1 MSNTLVFLFYNQF
14 LNKIFYKNNVVL
26 GFFMKDQIVFKF
38 PDKSFYYEEDFCVG
52 ENNYEAYKLIK
63 EWPNWSF
70 KGINIYGPK
79 KSGKSYLTKIF
90 SDKTNSKIFDG
101 RNVNKDHLDLIL
113 NQKVLIIDNVELF
126 NDEVFFQTILNDF
139 ISKNKFIYLTS
150 NKLAG
155 SISFKLKDLIS
166 RLNSLVAVAITN
178 PSDDLFYQ
186 ILTKMLSDKQI
197 NITAKEIN
205 FILKNIERSYDAAS
219 KFVKSLDELSLLYK
233 KKINT
238 KIINQALTDIN

>member
-1 MSNTLVFLFYNQF
+1 
-14 LNKIFYKNNVVL
+14 
-26 GFFMKDQIVFKF
+26 MKDQIVFKF

-70 KGINIYGPK
+70 KGINVYGPK

-90 SDKTNSKIFDG
+90 SDKTKSKIFDS
-101 RNVNKDHLDLIL
+101 RNINKNNLDLIL
-113 NQKVLIIDNVELF
+113 SQNVLIIEDIDF
-126 NDEVFFQTILNDF
+126 FSDEVLFQTILNDF

-150 NKLAG
+150 NKLSG
-155 SISFKLKDLIS
+155 SIRFKLKDLIS
-166 RLNSLVAVAITN
+166 RLSSLVAVAITN
-178 PSDDLFYQ
+178 PSDELFYQ

-197 NITAKEIN
+197 NITKKEVD
-205 FILKNIERSYDAAS
+205 FVLKNIERSYEAAS
-219 KFVKSLDELSLLYK
+219 KFVKNLDELSLLYK

-238 KIINQALTDIN
+238 KIINQAINDIS

>member
-1 MSNTLVFLFYNQF
+1 
-14 LNKIFYKNNVVL
+14 
-26 GFFMKDQIVFKF
+26 MKDQIVFKF

-101 RNVNKDHLDLIL
+101 RNVNKDNLDLIL

-238 KIINQALTDIN
+238 KIINQALANIN

>member
-1 MSNTLVFLFYNQF
+1 
-14 LNKIFYKNNVVL
+14 
-26 GFFMKDQIVFKF
+26 MKDQIVFKF
-38 PDKSFYYEEDFCVG
+38 PDKSFYYEEDFCIG

-63 EWPNWSF
+63 EWPNWTF

-90 SDKTNSKIFDG
+90 SDKTDSKVFEG
-101 RNVNKDHLDLIL
+101 GSVNKDNLNLIL
-113 NQKVLIIDNVELF
+113 NQKVLIIEDIEAL
-126 NDEVFFQTILNDF
+126 NDEVFLQTILNDF

-150 NKLAG
+150 SKLAG
-155 SISFKLKDLIS
+155 SITFKLKDLIS

-178 PSDDLFYQ
+178 PSDDLFSQ

-197 NITAKEIN
+197 NITPKEVN

-219 KFVKSLDELSLLYK
+219 KFVKNLDELSLLYK

-238 KIINQALTDIN
+238 KIINQALANIS

>member
-1 MSNTLVFLFYNQF
+1 
-14 LNKIFYKNNVVL
+14 
-26 GFFMKDQIVFKF
+26 MKDQIVFKF

-205 FILKNIERSYDAAS
+205 FILKNIERSYDAAP

>member
-1 MSNTLVFLFYNQF
+1 
-14 LNKIFYKNNVVL
+14 
-26 GFFMKDQIVFKF
+26 MKDQIVFKF
-38 PDKSFYYEEDFCVG
+38 PDKSFYYEEDFCIG
-52 ENNYEAYKLIK
+52 ENNYEAFKLIK
-63 EWPNWSF
+63 EWPNWTF

-90 SDKTNSKIFDG
+90 SDKTDSKVFEGGSI
-101 RNVNKDHLDLIL
+101 NKDNLNLIL
-113 NQKVLIIDNVELF
+113 NQKVLIIEHIELF

-166 RLNSLVAVAITN
+166 RLNSLVAVVITN
-178 PSDDLFYQ
+178 PSDDLFSQ

-197 NITAKEIN
+197 NITPKEVN

-219 KFVKSLDELSLLYK
+219 KFVKNLDELSLLYK

-238 KIINQALTDIN
+238 KIINQALANISKLY

>member
-1 MSNTLVFLFYNQF
+1 
-14 LNKIFYKNNVVL
+14 
-26 GFFMKDQIVFKF
+26 MKDQIVFKF
-38 PDKSFYYEEDFCVG
+38 PDKSFYYEEDFCIG

-63 EWPNWSF
+63 EWPNWTF

-90 SDKTNSKIFDG
+90 SDKTDSKVFEG
-101 RNVNKDHLDLIL
+101 RNINKDNLNLIL
-113 NQKVLIIDNVELF
+113 NQKVLIIEDIEVF
-126 NDEVFFQTILNDF
+126 NDEVLFQTILNDF

-150 NKLAG
+150 SKLAG

-166 RLNSLVAVAITN
+166 RLNSLVAVVITN
-178 PSDDLFYQ
+178 PSDDLFSQ

-197 NITAKEIN
+197 NITPKEVN

-219 KFVKSLDELSLLYK
+219 KFVKNLDELSLLYK

-238 KIINQALTDIN
+238 KIINEALANNS

>member
-1 MSNTLVFLFYNQF
+1 
-14 LNKIFYKNNVVL
+14 
-26 GFFMKDQIVFKF
+26 MKDQIVFKF
-38 PDKSFYYEEDFCVG
+38 PDKSFYYEEDFCIG

-63 EWPNWSF
+63 EWPNWTF

-90 SDKTNSKIFDG
+90 SDKTDSKVFEG
-101 RNVNKDHLDLIL
+101 RNINKDNLNLIL
-113 NQKVLIIDNVELF
+113 NQKVLIIEDIEVF
-126 NDEVFFQTILNDF
+126 NDEVLFQTILNDF

-150 NKLAG
+150 SKLAG

-178 PSDDLFYQ
+178 PSDDLFSQ

-197 NITAKEIN
+197 NITPKEVY

-219 KFVKSLDELSLLYK
+219 KFVKNLDELSLLYK

-238 KIINQALTDIN
+238 KIINQALANIS

>member
-1 MSNTLVFLFYNQF
+1 
-14 LNKIFYKNNVVL
+14 
-26 GFFMKDQIVFKF
+26 MKDQIVFKF

-90 SDKTNSKIFDG
+90 SDKTNSKIFEG

-238 KIINQALTDIN
+238 KIINQALANIN

>member
-1 MSNTLVFLFYNQF
+1 
-14 LNKIFYKNNVVL
+14 
-26 GFFMKDQIVFKF
+26 MKDQIVFKF

-113 NQKVLIIDNVELF
+113 NQKVLIIDNIELF

-197 NITAKEIN
+197 NITTKEVN

-238 KIINQALTDIN
+238 KIINQALANIN

>member
-1 MSNTLVFLFYNQF
+1 
-14 LNKIFYKNNVVL
+14 
-26 GFFMKDQIVFKF
+26 MKDQIVFKF

-63 EWPNWSF
+63 QWPNWSF

-238 KIINQALTDIN
+238 KIINQALANIN

>member
-1 MSNTLVFLFYNQF
+1 
-14 LNKIFYKNNVVL
+14 
-26 GFFMKDQIVFKF
+26 MKDQIVFKF

-90 SDKTNSKIFDG
+90 SDKTNSKIFNG

-186 ILTKMLSDKQI
+186 ILTKMLSDMQI

-238 KIINQALTDIN
+238 KIINQALANIN

>member
-1 MSNTLVFLFYNQF
+1 
-14 LNKIFYKNNVVL
+14 
-26 GFFMKDQIVFKF
+26 MKDQIVFKF

-79 KSGKSYLTKIF
+79 KSGKSYLSKIF
-90 SDKTNSKIFDG
+90 SDKTNSKIFEG
-101 RNVNKDHLDLIL
+101 KNINKDKLNLIL
-113 NQKVLIIDNVELF
+113 NQKVLIIEDIELF
-126 NDEVFFQTILNDF
+126 NDEFFFQTILNDF

-155 SISFKLKDLIS
+155 NLSFKLKDLIS
-166 RLNSLVAVAITN
+166 RLNSLVALRINN
-178 PSDDLFYQ
+178 PSDDLFHQ

-197 NITAKEIN
+197 NITAKEVN
-205 FILKNIERSYDAAS
+205 FILKKIERSYDAAS
-219 KFVKSLDELSLLYK
+219 RFVKKLDELSLLYK

-238 KIINQALTDIN
+238 KIIDQALTDVS

>member
-1 MSNTLVFLFYNQF
+1 
-14 LNKIFYKNNVVL
+14 
-26 GFFMKDQIVFKF
+26 MKDQIVFKF

-70 KGINIYGPK
+70 KGINVYGPK

-90 SDKTNSKIFDG
+90 SDKTKSKIFDS
-101 RNVNKDHLDLIL
+101 RNINKNNLDLIL
-113 NQKVLIIDNVELF
+113 SQNVLIIEDIDFF
-126 NDEVFFQTILNDF
+126 NDEVLFQTILNDF

-150 NKLAG
+150 NKSSG
-155 SISFKLKDLIS
+155 SIRFKLKDLIS
-166 RLNSLVAVAITN
+166 RLSSLVAVAITN
-178 PSDDLFYQ
+178 PSDELFYQ

-197 NITAKEIN
+197 NITKKEVD
-205 FILKNIERSYDAAS
+205 FIIKNIERSYEAAS
-219 KFVKSLDELSLLYK
+219 KFVKNLDELSLLYK

-238 KIINQALTDIN
+238 KIISQAINDIK

>member
-1 MSNTLVFLFYNQF
+1 
-14 LNKIFYKNNVVL
+14 
-26 GFFMKDQIVFKF
+26 MKDQIVFKF
-38 PDKSFYYEEDFCVG
+38 PDKSFYYEEDFCIG

-63 EWPNWSF
+63 EWPNWTF

-90 SDKTNSKIFDG
+90 SDKTDSKVFEG
-101 RNVNKDHLDLIL
+101 GSVNKDNLSLIL
-113 NQKVLIIDNVELF
+113 NQKVLIIEDIELF

-150 NKLAG
+150 SKLAG

-166 RLNSLVAVAITN
+166 RLNSLVAVVITN
-178 PSDDLFYQ
+178 PSDDLFSQ

-197 NITAKEIN
+197 NITPKEVN

-219 KFVKSLDELSLLYK
+219 KFVKNLDELSLLYK

-238 KIINQALTDIN
+238 KIINQALANIS

>member
-1 MSNTLVFLFYNQF
+1 
-14 LNKIFYKNNVVL
+14 
-26 GFFMKDQIVFKF
+26 MKDQIVFKF

-90 SDKTNSKIFDG
+90 SDQTNSQIFEG
-101 RNVNKDHLDLIL
+101 ASVNKDNLELIL
-113 NQKVLIIDNVELF
+113 DQKVLIIEDIELF

-155 SISFKLKDLIS
+155 SILFKLKDLIS
-166 RLNSLVAVAITN
+166 RLNSLVAVPITN

-197 NITAKEIN
+197 NITTKEVN
-205 FILKNIERSYDAAS
+205 FILKNIERSYYAAS
-219 KFVKSLDELSLLYK
+219 KFVKNLDELSLLYK

-238 KIINQALTDIN
+238 KIINQALANIS

>member
-1 MSNTLVFLFYNQF
+1 
-14 LNKIFYKNNVVL
+14 
-26 GFFMKDQIVFKF
+26 MKDQIVFKF

-70 KGINIYGPK
+70 KGINVYGPK

-90 SDKTNSKIFDG
+90 SDKTKSKIFDS
-101 RNVNKDHLDLIL
+101 RNINKNNLDLIL
-113 NQKVLIIDNVELF
+113 SQNVLIIEDIDFF

-150 NKLAG
+150 NKLSG
-155 SISFKLKDLIS
+155 SIRFKLKDLIS
-166 RLNSLVAVAITN
+166 RLSSLVAVAITN
-178 PSDDLFYQ
+178 PSDELFYQ

-197 NITAKEIN
+197 NITKKEVD
-205 FILKNIERSYDAAS
+205 FILKNIERSYEAAS
-219 KFVKSLDELSLLYK
+219 KFVKNLDELSLLYK

-238 KIINQALTDIN
+238 KIINQAINDIS

>member
-1 MSNTLVFLFYNQF
+1 
-14 LNKIFYKNNVVL
+14 
-26 GFFMKDQIVFKF
+26 MKDQIVFKF

-197 NITAKEIN
+197 NITAKEVN

-233 KKINT
+233 KKINI
-238 KIINQALTDIN
+238 KIINQALANIN

>member
-1 MSNTLVFLFYNQF
+1 
-14 LNKIFYKNNVVL
+14 
-26 GFFMKDQIVFKF
+26 MKDQIVFKF
-38 PDKSFYYEEDFCVG
+38 PDKSFYYEEDFCIG

-63 EWPNWSF
+63 EWPNWTF

-90 SDKTNSKIFDG
+90 SDKTDSEVFEGGKI
-101 RNVNKDHLDLIL
+101 NKDNLNLIL
-113 NQKVLIIDNVELF
+113 NQKVLIIEDIELF

-166 RLNSLVAVAITN
+166 RLNSLVAVVITN
-178 PSDDLFYQ
+178 PSDDLFSQ

-197 NITAKEIN
+197 NITPKEVN

-219 KFVKSLDELSLLYK
+219 KFVKNLDELSLLYK

-238 KIINQALTDIN
+238 KIINQALANIS

>member
-1 MSNTLVFLFYNQF
+1 
-14 LNKIFYKNNVVL
+14 
-26 GFFMKDQIVFKF
+26 MKDQIVFKF
-38 PDKSFYYEEDFCVG
+38 PDKSFYYEEDFCIG

-63 EWPNWSF
+63 EWPNWTF

-90 SDKTNSKIFDG
+90 SDKTDSKVFEG
-101 RNVNKDHLDLIL
+101 RNINKDNLNLVL
-113 NQKVLIIDNVELF
+113 NQKVLIIEDIEAF
-126 NDEVFFQTILNDF
+126 NDEVLFQTILNDF

-166 RLNSLVAVAITN
+166 RLNSLVAVVITN
-178 PSDDLFYQ
+178 PSDDLFSQ

-197 NITAKEIN
+197 NITPKDVN
-205 FILKNIERSYDAAS
+205 FILKKIERSYDAAS
-219 KFVKSLDELSLLYK
+219 QFVKNLDELSLLYK
-233 KKINT
+233 KKITT
-238 KIINQALTDIN
+238 KIINQALANIS

>member
-1 MSNTLVFLFYNQF
+1 
-14 LNKIFYKNNVVL
+14 
-26 GFFMKDQIVFKF
+26 MKDQIVFKF

-90 SDKTNSKIFDG
+90 SDKTNSQIFEG
-101 RNVNKDHLDLIL
+101 ASVNKDNLELIL
-113 NQKVLIIDNVELF
+113 DQKVLIIEDIELF

-155 SISFKLKDLIS
+155 SILFKLKDLIS
-166 RLNSLVAVAITN
+166 RLNSLVAVQITN

-197 NITAKEIN
+197 NITTKEVN
-205 FILKNIERSYDAAS
+205 FILKNIERSYYAAS
-219 KFVKSLDELSLLYK
+219 KFVKNLDELSLLYK

-238 KIINQALTDIN
+238 KIINQALANIS

>member
-1 MSNTLVFLFYNQF
+1 
-14 LNKIFYKNNVVL
+14 
-26 GFFMKDQIVFKF
+26 MKDQIVFKF

-70 KGINIYGPK
+70 KGINVYGPK

-90 SDKTNSKIFDG
+90 SDKTKSKIFDSG
-101 RNVNKDHLDLIL
+101 NINKNNLDLIL
-113 NQKVLIIDNVELF
+113 SQNVLIIEDIDF
-126 NDEVFFQTILNDF
+126 FSDEVLFQTILNDF

-150 NKLAG
+150 NKSSG
-155 SISFKLKDLIS
+155 SIRFKLKDLIS
-166 RLNSLVAVAITN
+166 RLSSLVAVAITN
-178 PSDDLFYQ
+178 PSDELFYQ

-197 NITAKEIN
+197 NITKKEVD
-205 FILKNIERSYDAAS
+205 FVLKNIERSYEAAS
-219 KFVKSLDELSLLYK
+219 KFVKNLDELSLLYK

-238 KIINQALTDIN
+238 KIINQAINDIS

>member
-1 MSNTLVFLFYNQF
+1 
-14 LNKIFYKNNVVL
+14 
-26 GFFMKDQIVFKF
+26 MKDQIVFKF

-90 SDKTNSKIFDG
+90 SDKTNSQIFEG
-101 RNVNKDHLDLIL
+101 ASVNKDNLELIL
-113 NQKVLIIDNVELF
+113 DQKVLIIEDIELF

-166 RLNSLVAVAITN
+166 RLNSLVAVGITN
-178 PSDDLFYQ
+178 PSDDLFHQ

-197 NITAKEIN
+197 NITAKEVN
-205 FILKNIERSYDAAS
+205 FILKNIERSYDSAS
-219 KFVKSLDELSLLYK
+219 KFVKNLDELSLLYK

>member
-1 MSNTLVFLFYNQF
+1 
-14 LNKIFYKNNVVL
+14 
-26 GFFMKDQIVFKF
+26 MKDQIVFKF

-79 KSGKSYLTKIF
+79 KSGKSYLTKLF

>member
-1 MSNTLVFLFYNQF
+1 
-14 LNKIFYKNNVVL
+14 
-26 GFFMKDQIVFKF
+26 MKDQIVFKF
-38 PDKSFYYEEDFCVG
+38 PDKSFYYEEDFCIG

-63 EWPNWSF
+63 EWPNWTF

-90 SDKTNSKIFDG
+90 SDKTDSKVFEG
-101 RNVNKDHLDLIL
+101 RNINKDNLNLIL
-113 NQKVLIIDNVELF
+113 NQKVLIIEDIEVF
-126 NDEVFFQTILNDF
+126 NDEVLFQTILNDF

-150 NKLAG
+150 SKLAG

-178 PSDDLFYQ
+178 PSDDLFSQ

-197 NITAKEIN
+197 NITPKEVN

-219 KFVKSLDELSLLYK
+219 KFVKNLDELSLLYK

-238 KIINQALTDIN
+238 KIINLALANNS

>member
-1 MSNTLVFLFYNQF
+1 
-14 LNKIFYKNNVVL
+14 
-26 GFFMKDQIVFKF
+26 MKDQIVFKF

-70 KGINIYGPK
+70 KGINVYGPK

-90 SDKTNSKIFDG
+90 SDKTKSKIFDS
-101 RNVNKDHLDLIL
+101 RNINKNNLDLIL
-113 NQKVLIIDNVELF
+113 SQNVLIIEDIDFF
-126 NDEVFFQTILNDF
+126 NDEVLFQTILNDF

-150 NKLAG
+150 NKLSG
-155 SISFKLKDLIS
+155 RIRFKLKDLIS
-166 RLNSLVAVAITN
+166 RLSSLVAVAITN
-178 PSDDLFYQ
+178 PSDELFYQ

-197 NITAKEIN
+197 NITKKEVD
-205 FILKNIERSYDAAS
+205 FILKNIERSYEAAS
-219 KFVKSLDELSLLYK
+219 KFVKNLDELSLLYK

-238 KIINQALTDIN
+238 KIINQAINDIS

>member
-1 MSNTLVFLFYNQF
+1 
-14 LNKIFYKNNVVL
+14 
-26 GFFMKDQIVFKF
+26 MKDQIVFKF

-90 SDKTNSKIFDG
+90 SDKTKSKIFDS
-101 RNVNKDHLDLIL
+101 RNINKNNLDLIL
-113 NQKVLIIDNVELF
+113 SQNVLIIEDIDF
-126 NDEVFFQTILNDF
+126 FSDEVLFQTILNDF

-150 NKLAG
+150 NKLSG
-155 SISFKLKDLIS
+155 SIRFKLKDLIS
-166 RLNSLVAVAITN
+166 RLNSLVTVAITN
-178 PSDDLFYQ
+178 PSDELFYQ

-197 NITAKEIN
+197 NITKKEVD
-205 FILKNIERSYDAAS
+205 FILKNIERSYEAAS
-219 KFVKSLDELSLLYK
+219 KFVKNLDELSLLYK

-238 KIINQALTDIN
+238 KIINQAINDIT

>member
-1 MSNTLVFLFYNQF
+1 
-14 LNKIFYKNNVVL
+14 
-26 GFFMKDQIVFKF
+26 MKDQIVFKF

-178 PSDDLFYQ
+178 PSDHLFYQ

-238 KIINQALTDIN
+238 KIINQALANIN

>member
-1 MSNTLVFLFYNQF
+1 
-14 LNKIFYKNNVVL
+14 
-26 GFFMKDQIVFKF
+26 MKDQIVFKF

-166 RLNSLVAVAITN
+166 RLNSLVAIAITN

-219 KFVKSLDELSLLYK
+219 KFVKTLDELSLLYK

-238 KIINQALTDIN
+238 KIINQALANIN

>member
-1 MSNTLVFLFYNQF
+1 
-14 LNKIFYKNNVVL
+14 
-26 GFFMKDQIVFKF
+26 MKDQIVFKF

-186 ILTKMLSDKQI
+186 ILTKMLSDRQI

-238 KIINQALTDIN
+238 KIINQALANIN

>member
-1 MSNTLVFLFYNQF
+1 
-14 LNKIFYKNNVVL
+14 
-26 GFFMKDQIVFKF
+26 MKDQIVFKF

-139 ISKNKFIYLTS
+139 ISKNKFIYLS
-150 NKLAG
+150 SIKLAG
-155 SISFKLKDLIS
+155 SIPFKLKDLIS

-197 NITAKEIN
+197 NITAKEVN

-238 KIINQALTDIN
+238 KIINQALANIN

>member
-1 MSNTLVFLFYNQF
+1 
-14 LNKIFYKNNVVL
+14 
-26 GFFMKDQIVFKF
+26 MKDQIVFKF

-70 KGINIYGPK
+70 KGINVYGPK

-90 SDKTNSKIFDG
+90 SDKTKSKIFDS
-101 RNVNKDHLDLIL
+101 RNINKNNLELIL
-113 NQKVLIIDNVELF
+113 FQNVLIIEDIDFF
-126 NDEVFFQTILNDF
+126 NDEVLFQTILNDF

-150 NKLAG
+150 NKSSG
-155 SISFKLKDLIS
+155 SIRFKLKDLIS
-166 RLNSLVAVAITN
+166 RLSSLVAVAITN
-178 PSDDLFYQ
+178 PSDELFYQ

-197 NITAKEIN
+197 NITKKEVD
-205 FILKNIERSYDAAS
+205 FILKNIERSYEAAS
-219 KFVKSLDELSLLYK
+219 KFVKNLDELSLLYK

-238 KIINQALTDIN
+238 KIINQAINDIS

>member
-1 MSNTLVFLFYNQF
+1 
-14 LNKIFYKNNVVL
+14 
-26 GFFMKDQIVFKF
+26 MKDQIVFKF
-38 PDKSFYYEEDFCVG
+38 PDKSFYYEEDFCIG
-52 ENNYEAYKLIK
+52 ENNYEAFKLIK
-63 EWPNWSF
+63 EWPNWTF

-90 SDKTNSKIFDG
+90 SDKTDSKVFEG
-101 RNVNKDHLDLIL
+101 RNINKDNLNLIL
-113 NQKVLIIDNVELF
+113 NQKVLIIEDIEVF
-126 NDEVFFQTILNDF
+126 NDEVLFQTILNDF

-166 RLNSLVAVAITN
+166 RLNSLVAVVITN
-178 PSDDLFYQ
+178 PSDDLFSQ

-197 NITAKEIN
+197 NITPKEVN

-219 KFVKSLDELSLLYK
+219 KFVKNLDELSLLYK

-238 KIINQALTDIN
+238 KIINQALANIS

>member
-1 MSNTLVFLFYNQF
+1 
-14 LNKIFYKNNVVL
+14 
-26 GFFMKDQIVFKF
+26 MKDQIVFKF

-101 RNVNKDHLDLIL
+101 RNVNKDNLDLIL

-197 NITAKEIN
+197 NITAKEVN

-238 KIINQALTDIN
+238 KIINQALANIN

>member
-1 MSNTLVFLFYNQF
+1 
-14 LNKIFYKNNVVL
+14 
-26 GFFMKDQIVFKF
+26 MKDQIVFKF

-70 KGINIYGPK
+70 KGINVYGPK

-90 SDKTNSKIFDG
+90 SDKTKSKIFDS
-101 RNVNKDHLDLIL
+101 RNINKNNLDLIL
-113 NQKVLIIDNVELF
+113 SQNVLIIEDIDFF
-126 NDEVFFQTILNDF
+126 NDEVLFQTILNDF

-150 NKLAG
+150 NKLSG
-155 SISFKLKDLIS
+155 SIRFKLKDLIS
-166 RLNSLVAVAITN
+166 RLSSLVAVTITN
-178 PSDDLFYQ
+178 PSDELFYQ

-197 NITAKEIN
+197 NITKKEVD
-205 FILKNIERSYDAAS
+205 FILKNIERSYEAAS
-219 KFVKSLDELSLLYK
+219 KFVKNLDELSLLYK

-238 KIINQALTDIN
+238 KIINQAINDIS

>member
-1 MSNTLVFLFYNQF
+1 
-14 LNKIFYKNNVVL
+14 
-26 GFFMKDQIVFKF
+26 MKDQIVFKF

-70 KGINIYGPK
+70 KGINVYGPK

-90 SDKTNSKIFDG
+90 SDKTKSKIFDS
-101 RNVNKDHLDLIL
+101 RNINKNNLDLIL
-113 NQKVLIIDNVELF
+113 SQNVLIIEDIDFF
-126 NDEVFFQTILNDF
+126 NDEVLFQTILNDF

-150 NKLAG
+150 NKLSG
-155 SISFKLKDLIS
+155 NIRFKLKDLIS
-166 RLNSLVAVAITN
+166 RLSSLVAVAITN
-178 PSDDLFYQ
+178 PSDELFYQ

-197 NITAKEIN
+197 NITKKEVD
-205 FILKNIERSYDAAS
+205 FVLKNIERSYEAAS
-219 KFVKSLDELSLLYK
+219 KFVKNLDELSLLYK

-238 KIINQALTDIN
+238 KIINQAINDIS